1 MSDLNALSLST
12 STGIIKDDLI
22 YITENQRRVIAT
34 SPSIPL
40 AMRRDTWELE
50 NLSLEEE
57 VYRGMASIVYKVR

>member
-1 MSDLNALSLST
+1 MSDLNTHSLSLSLST
-12 STGIIKDDLI
+12 SADDLI

-57 VYRGMASIVYKVR
+57 VYRGKASIVYKVR